1 MLTTHSVPGV
11 PDLRFIAWDARYRRV
26 YVVDSNGAIARTGP
40 GDRVFAA
47 VAGLETAAPNPGG
60 ILADPAGGIWVSSR
74 NPAKLVRILENGTR
88 TEYALANATGARGLA
103 FDVQVAGTILM
114 AVDDLGKV
122 VRFTPSTGTFANAM
136 STDPRTQDVGVTQSG
151 SLVSVNRVASSG
163 PGSVTLDGVTVATTQ
178 ERSIALAVVEV
189 AALTPDPGVHA
200 FCYNR
205 AGDRVERSFQVQHTA
220 IDRRRLD
227 LATLTVGGMN
237 PANYAIT
244 ADGCSAARLNW
255 GDTCSFSL
263 RFTASG
269 PSNQPP
275 NPFVTG
281 PQIATWPGEV
291 SIASADASARAKI
304 ALSGRVNLNPCR
316 PLPVFEARP
325 PVFRLP

>member
-1 MLTTHSVPGV
+1 
-11 PDLRFIAWDARYRRV
+11 
-26 YVVDSNGAIARTGP
+26 
-40 GDRVFAA
+40 
-47 VAGLETAAPNPGG
+47 
-60 ILADPAGGIWVSSR
+60 
-74 NPAKLVRILENGTR
+74 
-88 TEYALANATGARGLA
+88 
-103 FDVQVAGTILM
+103 VQVAGTILM
-114 AVDDLGKV
+114 AVDDLGQV

-136 STDPRTQDVGVTQSG
+136 STDPRTQDVGVTQAG
-151 SLVSVNRVASSG
+151 SRVSVNRVASSG
-163 PGSVTLDGVTVATTQ
+163 PGSITLDGVTVAATQ

-189 AALTPDPGVHA
+189 AALTPDPGA
-200 FCYNR
+200 YTFCYSR
-205 AGDRVERSFQVQHTA
+205 VGDRDERSFQIQNTA

-227 LATLTVGGMN
+227 LANLTVGGLN

-281 PQIATWPGEV
+281 PQLATWPAEV
-291 SIASADASARAKI
+291 SIATTDASVRAKI
-304 ALSGRVNLNPCR
+304 ALSSRVNLNPCG
-316 PLPVFEARP
+316 PQPVVEARP